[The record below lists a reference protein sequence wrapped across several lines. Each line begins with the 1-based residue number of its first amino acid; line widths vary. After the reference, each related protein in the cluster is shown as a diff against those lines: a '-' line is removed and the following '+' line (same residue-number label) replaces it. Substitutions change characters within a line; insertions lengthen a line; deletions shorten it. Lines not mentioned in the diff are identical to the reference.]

1 MDTKN
6 HCQLVL
12 QPFWRNGI
20 LLTVQKY
27 HHAPID
33 RAGRRSSSGGYL
45 AEMARRSNTLSSKST
60 VEYHANTKSWFS
72 TTWQVKT
79 DWLPVFANLGV
90 KYFCGHGMDLRM
102 TFESEASAVRLFG
115 KSTTEIRFQKDVF
128 DDALKKPIA
137 GAITTKRASLSVLMA
152 QPPLSNTP
160 VRHRRL

>member
-12 QPFWRNGI
+12 QPFWTNGI

-90 KYFCGHGMDLRM
+90 KYFCGHGMDLKM
-102 TFESEASAVRLFG
+102 TLKVRLLLSDYLGNQPQRSAF
-115 KSTTEIRFQKDVF
+115 
-128 DDALKKPIA
+128 KKMCSMMHS
-137 GAITTKRASLSVLMA
+137 RS
-152 QPPLSNTP
+152 PLQGP
-160 VRHRRL
+160 LPLRGRHSQF